1 MNRNMAIG
9 IGVIVLLVVSG
20 LAYVVLPA
28 VYPANSMTISFYDA
42 DDNLVQS
49 TTTALSLW
57 PWAFADAA
65 GKEVTKVVVTVDY
78 DTAFTGAG
86 GPTGVFVDCTLTRT
100 VKLNTIT
107 GGIVNGPLEE
117 VKTLDLSKG
126 TFTFTYWLS
135 QLISPVESMGETY
148 GWGITFEAELT
159 GSANLDGVPV
169 TATPWTD
176 SITAIITW
184 DEVELSMFFVDAYV
198 GELLTP

>member
-1 MNRNMAIG
+1 MNRTMGIG
-9 IGVIVLLVVSG
+9 IGVIVLLVVGG

-28 VYPANSMTISFYDA
+28 VYPTNSMTISFYDA

-86 GPTGVFVDCTLTRT
+86 SPTGVHVGCKLTRT
-100 VKLNTIT
+100 VKLNTYT

-117 VKTLDLSKG
+117 SKTSGLSKG
-126 TFTFTYWLS
+126 TFTFTYVLS
-135 QLISPVESMGETY
+135 QLISPVESGKAC

-159 GSANLDGVPV
+159 GTAVLDEVLV

-176 SITAIITW
+176 SISAIVEW
-184 DEVELSMFFVDAYV
+184 DEVELSMFFVDAYI